1 MTPIYHMR
9 THTLISTPRTQIHT
23 SEINNEAIGAVYV
36 HIHPPCLSTHAP
48 IHIHTYS
55 WSHILTHSRTPS
67 PTRTIDIC
75 RLPTDHRLYVTPA
88 LCRKIGAVRSY
99 DPDFWSVNE
108 GMILRIRACLAAKA
122 MVYSSCD
129 RRRRG

>member
-36 HIHPPCLSTHAP
+36 HIHPPE
-48 IHIHTYS
+48 HTRAHS
-55 WSHILTHSRTPS
+55 HTHILMVTHSHTLTYPLTNTHDRHLPS
-67 PTRTIDIC
+67 LNRP
-75 RLPTDHRLYVTPA
+75 LPLRHA
-88 LCRKIGAVRSY
+88 NAVQEDRGRPLLSSRCV
-99 DPDFWSVNE
+99 DDGNGMNFPD
-108 GMILRIRACLAAKA
+108 LPACLPARV
-122 MVYSSCD
+122 MVYGSCD